1 MRQGW
6 DCPGEDVPNQGL
18 GRGPKL
24 ELPHCFIV
32 HQGPWLGSR
41 LGTRYPILAGHST
54 KLVGG
59 RGHQESKDTMVAGP
73 GLSGGH
79 REAEALQ
86 QAGEEEEEL
95 HAGQGLPEACT
106 AACGEGRGGVSVSLP
121 PGQDP
126 CKIPQ
131 KGTGSRAPHRH
142 LLRKAGRPLASQ
154 SGPEHPGSVRGGSGR
169 ASPRRPHPSAPMT
182 GW

>member
-1 MRQGW
+1 MRQRW

-106 AACGEGRGGVSVSLP
+106 AAC
-121 PGQDP
+121 
-126 CKIPQ
+126 
-131 KGTGSRAPHRH
+131 
-142 LLRKAGRPLASQ
+142 
-154 SGPEHPGSVRGGSGR
+154 
-169 ASPRRPHPSAPMT
+169 
-182 GW
+182 